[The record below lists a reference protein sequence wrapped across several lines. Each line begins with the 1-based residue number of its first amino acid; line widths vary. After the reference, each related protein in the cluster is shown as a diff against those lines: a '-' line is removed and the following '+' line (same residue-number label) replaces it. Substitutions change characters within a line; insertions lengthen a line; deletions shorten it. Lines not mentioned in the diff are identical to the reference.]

1 LTVSTPPF
9 VHLHNHS
16 EYSLLDGACRTKEM
30 VDEAKALGMEALALT
45 DHGTLFGVIEFYQN
59 AITAGIKPIIGCE
72 IYVAPGDRRDKR
84 PRQGD
89 ASYHL
94 ILLARD
100 MNGYRNLLKLSSLG
114 FLEGFYYKP
123 RVDKALLREY
133 SEGLIAC
140 SACLKGEIS
149 VHNINRRPAEAKKA
163 ALEYQEIFGEE
174 NFFLEVQNH
183 DIEEEMVNIDAMI
196 SLSRELGIPLVAT
209 NDIHFMKPEHAESHE
224 VLLCVQTGK
233 TLEDPDRIHS
243 NRQLYFRTPEEMAN
257 LFAGLPEALE
267 NTAKIAKRCNLLME
281 FGEMYLPNYPLPKG
295 FKTLSSHLRHVVY
308 EGVKERYPSITKEI
322 EDRLEYELGTIEQM
336 GFAGYFLIVADFTGQ
351 ARSMGIPV
359 GPGRGSAAGSL
370 VSYSLGITNIDPIE
384 YDLLFERFLNPERI
398 SMPDI
403 DIDFCYERR
412 GEIIHY
418 VIEKYGEESVAQII
432 TFGTMAARA
441 AVRDVGRVMGMP
453 YSEVDRL
460 AKQVPEEP
468 GIKLEDALRQEPALQ
483 DLVETED
490 KYRKLFEHAK
500 LLEGLSRH
508 ASTHAAGV
516 VIAPGPLTDFVPLYK
531 SSKGEITTQYSMN
544 HVEKVGLLKVDF
556 LGLRTLTVLHDAAE
570 LVEKRHGVELDLDNP
585 SMDDEETYDLFS
597 RGETIGIFQFES
609 AGMRDYLRKLRPT
622 SLEDLIAMN
631 ALYRPGPLGAR
642 MVDDFIDRKHGRR
655 DITYDHPDLEPILK
669 STYGIIVYQEQV
681 MRIASELAGFS
692 LGEADLLRRA
702 MGKKKAEVMEE
713 QREKFVSGAMKR
725 DIDRTTAE
733 SIFEQM
739 AYFAGYG
746 FNRSHSAGYAL
757 VAYQTGFF
765 KVHYPSEFMAAT
777 LSSEMSNSDRVVILI
792 EECRRLGLQVLP
804 PDLNESD
811 EKFTVT
817 ADGIIKFGL
826 GAVKN
831 VGHSA
836 IQAIL
841 KAREEG
847 GPFRNLSDFLERTDL
862 KSVNKRVVE
871 SLIAAGT
878 YDGLGGHRAQLM
890 ATLSRELEG
899 AQRRQAERD
908 RGQVGLFD
916 AGEGEKALKA
926 VDSSL
931 PDVPEWNLHEML
943 SREKNALGF
952 YVSGHPLE
960 RYRDEVNAFTTAG
973 LGELDQ
979 NNDNSVVTV
988 AGVIASMT
996 RKTDKRGNPI
1006 AFILLEDF
1014 TGSAEAL
1021 VFSEPCEK
1029 YAELLREDNMV
1040 LLKGRLSKREG
1051 EEPKVVAQEFI
1062 PLAEVRR
1069 RMTSRLHLLLVTGEG
1084 AELADQAYEVLQK
1097 HPGDV
1102 PVYLHIEHAEEGP
1115 PLRLRAGRLGVDP
1128 DGEVL
1133 DELKAILGE
1142 ENVWVSG

>member
-1 LTVSTPPF
+1 
-9 VHLHNHS
+9 
-16 EYSLLDGACRTKEM
+16 
-30 VDEAKALGMEALALT
+30 
-45 DHGTLFGVIEFYQN
+45 
-59 AITAGIKPIIGCE
+59 
-72 IYVAPGDRRDKR
+72 
-84 PRQGD
+84 
-89 ASYHL
+89 
-94 ILLARD
+94 
-100 MNGYRNLLKLSSLG
+100 
-114 FLEGFYYKP
+114 
-123 RVDKALLREY
+123 
-133 SEGLIAC
+133 
-140 SACLKGEIS
+140 
-149 VHNINRRPAEAKKA
+149 
-163 ALEYQEIFGEE
+163 
-174 NFFLEVQNH
+174 
-183 DIEEEMVNIDAMI
+183 
-196 SLSRELGIPLVAT
+196 
-209 NDIHFMKPEHAESHE
+209 
-224 VLLCVQTGK
+224 
-233 TLEDPDRIHS
+233 
-243 NRQLYFRTPEEMAN
+243 
-257 LFAGLPEALE
+257 
-267 NTAKIAKRCNLLME
+267 
-281 FGEMYLPNYPLPKG
+281 
-295 FKTLSSHLRHVVY
+295 
-308 EGVKERYPSITKEI
+308 
-322 EDRLEYELGTIEQM
+322 
-336 GFAGYFLIVADFTGQ
+336 
-351 ARSMGIPV
+351 
-359 GPGRGSAAGSL
+359 
-370 VSYSLGITNIDPIE
+370 
-384 YDLLFERFLNPERI
+384 
-398 SMPDI
+398 
-403 DIDFCYERR
+403 
-412 GEIIHY
+412 
-418 VIEKYGEESVAQII
+418 
-432 TFGTMAARA
+432 MAARA
-441 AVRDVGRVMGMP
+441 AVRDVGRVMGIP
-453 YSEVDRL
+453 YSEVDHL

-570 LVEKRHGVELDLDNP
+570 LVEKRHGVELDLENP

-655 DITYDHPDLEPILK
+655 DITYDHSDLEPILK

-681 MRIASELAGFS
+681 MRIASELSGFS

-725 DIDRTTAE
+725 DIDRTIAE

-739 AYFAGYG
+739 AYFVGYG

-765 KVHYPSEFMAAT
+765 KVHYPAEFMAAT

-878 YDGLGGHRAQLM
+878 YDGLGGHRAKLM
-890 ATLSRELEG
+890 AALSRELEG

-1084 AELADQAYEVLQK
+1084 AELADQAHEVLQK

-1133 DELKAILGE
+1133 NELKTILGE